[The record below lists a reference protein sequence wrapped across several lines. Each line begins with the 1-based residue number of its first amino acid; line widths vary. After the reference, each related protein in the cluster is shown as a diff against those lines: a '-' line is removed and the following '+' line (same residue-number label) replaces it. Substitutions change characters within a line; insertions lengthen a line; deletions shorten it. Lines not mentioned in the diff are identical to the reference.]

1 MFPVTTE
8 FREKILQTVRQV
20 YGKVQIDY
28 TDPFIDQSIS
38 VQTSENANVSYPK
51 QMADGIQSLINKI
64 ASLDGSWVLDGT
76 WALAP
81 SSGDELIQMGWW
93 GSQLSDNDGNFTSPF
108 PALSVNFLS
117 RPITKLK
124 VAGDDKRNEYPVDF
138 TIDLL
143 NLDGV
148 ILHTENITG
157 NDNIVWEK
165 TLSSAI
171 TEVSSMLLTIT
182 KWSHPN
188 RQVKIIEFYT
198 MIQEVYEGKDLI
210 SFSLLEEMVSNSSS
224 LPIGTVSSNEIS
236 LKLNNVNR
244 KFDAGNTQSPLQGQL
259 KNNRRIKAWLGI
271 EIDNGEKEFVPLGV
285 FWSKDWDVPEDGVVA
300 STSGWDRLSFLNGN
314 FTSGVFRDVTLYD
327 LTAYVFEDA
336 GLSPQE
342 YWIDSELQEYIIP
355 YVNFVNAPY
364 KEILRKITEVCLGN
378 VYCDRFGIVRV
389 QGSREIANV
398 YEVSANE
405 NANTSY
411 PDQVVDK
418 IETPDNIYALLDGS
432 WTLDGSQVLAPETES
447 YQMGWYSNQLSDNN
461 GNFTGLYPSLS
472 IEFEAKSIESIK
484 VVGDSLRNEYPVDF
498 TVTVYDSSD
507 NILSQQIIIGNE
519 EVNMSVSIPENPT
532 NAKKVTLEI
541 SKWSKANTHAK
552 IVEFIDTIYIMN
564 IEPAHYFKKNN
575 PAKYSE
581 VANYI
586 EVEVYSTDSG
596 DNIVLDYALI
606 VSDEESIKENGLI
619 KYTLAKNELIQSAGV
634 AQNIADRLLTS
645 FKDPN
650 RSLELEWRGNPA
662 LLLRDKISIAD
673 NRETNHYQV
682 VRQELSYDGSLRA
695 KLSGRRS

>member
-1 MFPVTTE
+1 
-8 FREKILQTVRQV
+8 
-20 YGKVQIDY
+20 
-28 TDPFIDQSIS
+28 
-38 VQTSENANVSYPK
+38 
-51 QMADGIQSLINKI
+51 
-64 ASLDGSWVLDGT
+64 
-76 WALAP
+76 
-81 SSGDELIQMGWW
+81 
-93 GSQLSDNDGNFTSPF
+93 
-108 PALSVNFLS
+108 LSVNFLT
-117 RPITKLK
+117 RAITKLK
-124 VAGDDKRNEYPVDF
+124 VVGDDKRKEYPADF

-143 NLDGV
+143 NSDGV
-148 ILHTENITG
+148 ILHTESITG

-182 KWSHPN
+182 RWSHPY

-198 MIQEVYEGKDLI
+198 MIQEIYEGKDLI
-210 SFSLLEEMVSNSSS
+210 SFNLLEEMVSNSSS

-236 LKLNNVNR
+236 LKLNNVSR
-244 KFDAGNTQSPLQGQL
+244 KFDAGNTQSPLHGQL

-271 EIDNGEKEFVPLGV
+271 EKDNGEKEFAPLGV
-285 FWSKDWDVPEDGVVA
+285 FWSKDWDVPEDGVIA
-300 STSGWDRLSFLNGN
+300 STSGWDRLSFLNGS
-314 FTSGVFRDVTLYD
+314 FTSGVLRDVSLYD

-336 GLSPQE
+336 GLLPEE
-342 YWIDSELQEYIIP
+342 YWIDLELQEYIIP
-355 YVNFVNAPY
+355 HVNFVNTPY
-364 KEILRKITEVCLGN
+364 KEVLRKVTEVCLGN
-378 VYCDRFGIVRV
+378 VYCDRHGIVRV
-389 QGSREIANV
+389 QGSREISSI

-405 NANTSY
+405 NANISY
-411 PDQVVDK
+411 PKQVVDK
-418 IETPDNIYALLDGS
+418 IEVPDNVYALLDGS
-432 WTLDGSQVLAPETES
+432 WALDGSQVLASEVES
-447 YQMGWYSNQLSDNN
+447 YQMGWYSNQLSDHN
-461 GNFTGLYPSLS
+461 GNFISPYPLLM
-472 IEFEAKSIESIK
+472 IEFETKSIESIK

-498 TVTVYDSSD
+498 TITVYDISD

-519 EVNMSVSIPENPT
+519 DVNTSVSIPENPT
-532 NAKKVTLEI
+532 NATKASLEI

-552 IVEFIDTIYIMN
+552 IVEFIDTIYNMN

-596 DNIVLDYALI
+596 DNIVLDSTLI

-662 LLLRDKISIAD
+662 LLLRDTISIAD